1 MEKLAAVDRGGLRS
15 SPSSQIEK
23 LNFPRG
29 QGPQTQ
35 LCCSVDPEKKKAMSH
50 MSLHILLCK
59 RGKLKMTDYSNLQN
73 AQSSQEIRV
82 LTNLKAV
89 GF

>member
-35 LCCSVDPEKKKAMSH
+35 LCRLVDPEKKKAMSH
-50 MSLHILLCK
+50 MSLHTLLCK

-73 AQSSQEIRV
+73 AQSSQEIRA